1 MRSEQQTDERSYIY
15 PTLCVG
21 KTWPPTNRSKSYRII
36 KFGSFNK
43 SSFEITR
50 QVYLEIWRLSRL
62 SSVGGVPYS
71 FSISIAESRY
81 THEWSFRKSTCSLL
95 ITFHNLFDLLRGE
108 TRVLETLERYS
119 TTSTNEHERNG
130 ITLFTFFLSLDITWF
145 ISPNHMFDWNVNS
158 FLREFNTLISSEISF
173 SKKVFLKRQN
183 MFE

>member
-130 ITLFTFFLSLDITWF
+130 ITLFTFFCPSILRDLSLLTTCLIETCR
-145 ISPNHMFDWNVNS
+145 S

-173 SKKVFLKRQN
+173 SKKVF
-183 MFE
+183 